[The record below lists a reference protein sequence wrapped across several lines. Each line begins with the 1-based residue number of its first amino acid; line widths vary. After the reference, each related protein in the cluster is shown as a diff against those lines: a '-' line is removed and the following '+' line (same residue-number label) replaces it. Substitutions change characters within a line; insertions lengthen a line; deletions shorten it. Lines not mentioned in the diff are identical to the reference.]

1 MCKLLRAHFYRLR
14 RSRAL
19 WLCMAAAFALSAL
32 FQLRI
37 GADNE
42 SMNTLDVIFL
52 QVFPFLPILHA
63 AFISLFL
70 GVEYQDGT
78 LRNKL
83 IAGHSRGTVYAAYLL
98 VSIAG
103 CFAILL
109 AWMASAVIGVVKFGW
124 FAAPAEVLLLNAVT
138 ILLLTAALA
147 AFLTL
152 LCLLIPN
159 RAVSAVAAIL
169 LMFGLIVVGRVFY
182 NALCEPEMAS
192 AAVMTANGFEVG
204 EPEPNP
210 NYVSGALRTVYQF
223 IVDAL
228 PTGQAILLVNQE
240 LAHPAV
246 SLCASVGIV
255 LLSGAV
261 GMAIFK
267 RKDLK

>member
-1 MCKLLRAHFYRLR
+1 MRP
-14 RSRAL
+14 
-19 WLCMAAAFALSAL
+19 LSVC
-32 FQLRI
+32 FW
-37 GADNE
+37 
-42 SMNTLDVIFL
+42 
-52 QVFPFLPILHA
+52 
-63 AFISLFL
+63 

-169 LMFGLIVVGRVFY
+169 LMFGLIEIGR
-182 NALCEPEMAS
+182 
-192 AAVMTANGFEVG
+192 
-204 EPEPNP
+204 
-210 NYVSGALRTVYQF
+210 
-223 IVDAL
+223 
-228 PTGQAILLVNQE
+228 
-240 LAHPAV
+240 AHV
-246 SLCASVGIV
+246 
-255 LLSGAV
+255 
-261 GMAIFK
+261 
-267 RKDLK
+267 

>member
-169 LMFGLIVVGRVFY
+169 LMFGLIVVGSVFY

-204 EPEPNP
+204 GR
-210 NYVSGALRTVYQF
+210 S
-223 IVDAL
+223 
-228 PTGQAILLVNQE
+228 PTPIMSPVRCGRCI
-240 LAHPAV
+240 
-246 SLCASVGIV
+246 SLSWTHCPPGRRSCWSIRSWRIRRFPCAPLWASCCCPV
-255 LLSGAV
+255 LWVWPFSNAR
-261 GMAIFK
+261 I
-267 RKDLK
+267 

>member
-1 MCKLLRAHFYRLR
+1 MCKLLRANFYRLR

-83 IAGHSRGTVYAAYLL
+83 IAGHSRGTVYAAYLI

-103 CFAILL
+103 CFVILL

-124 FAAPAEVLLLNAVT
+124 FAAPA
-138 ILLLTAALA
+138 
-147 AFLTL
+147 
-152 LCLLIPN
+152 
-159 RAVSAVAAIL
+159 
-169 LMFGLIVVGRVFY
+169 
-182 NALCEPEMAS
+182 
-192 AAVMTANGFEVG
+192 
-204 EPEPNP
+204 
-210 NYVSGALRTVYQF
+210 GATRF
-223 IVDAL
+223 
-228 PTGQAILLVNQE
+228 
-240 LAHPAV
+240 
-246 SLCASVGIV
+246 CAWV
-255 LLSGAV
+255 
-261 GMAIFK
+261 
-267 RKDLK
+267 RPPCC